1 MNETKEENKMKD
13 YVYIQSNTSIVV
25 TAGLQNENV
34 TNPDAHIPDR
44 LKVNPVWPKLRIMIK
59 AGRHIYPKLVTE
71 WATVKALV
79 KDGILTIGEE
89 TDDPNDIKMEEKA
102 KDLKDELAKVNKK
115 TKKVTDIKLDDV
127 AE

>member
-1 MNETKEENKMKD
+1 MKD

-25 TAGLQNENV
+25 TAGLQNEDV

-59 AGRHIYPKLVTE
+59 AGRHIYPSLVTQ
-71 WATVKALV
+71 WSTVKALV
-79 KDGILTIGEE
+79 KDGVITIGEE
-89 TDDPNDIKMEEKA
+89 ADNPNDVKMEDKA
-102 KDLKDELAKVNKK
+102 KDLKDELAKVSKK
-115 TKKVTDIKLDDV
+115 TKKVADIKLDDV

>member
-1 MNETKEENKMKD
+1 MKD

-59 AGRHIYPKLVTE
+59 AGRHVYPKLITE

-89 TDDPNDIKMEEKA
+89 VDNPNDIKMEEKA
-102 KDLKDELAKVNKK
+102 KDLNDELARVNKK

>member
-1 MNETKEENKMKD
+1 MKQKEENKMKD
-13 YVYIQSNTSIVV
+13 YIYIQSNTSIVV
-25 TAGLQNENV
+25 TAGLQNEDV

-44 LKVNPVWPKLRIMIK
+44 LKVNPIWPKLRIMIK
-59 AGRHIYPKLVTE
+59 AGRHIYPKLITE

-79 KDGILTIGEE
+79 KDSILTIGEE
-89 TDDPNDIKMEEKA
+89 TDNPNDVKMEEKA

-115 TKKVTDIKLDDV
+115 TKKVTDIKLDDI

>member
-1 MNETKEENKMKD
+1 MKD
-13 YVYIQSNTSIVV
+13 YVYIQSTISIMV
-25 TAGLQNENV
+25 TAGLQYDDV

-59 AGRHIYPKLVTE
+59 AGRHVYPKLVTE
-71 WATVKALV
+71 WPTVKALV

-89 TDDPNDIKMEEKA
+89 VDSPDNAKMEEKA
-102 KDLKDELAKVNKK
+102 ADLKTELAN
-115 TKKVTDIKLDDV
+115 TKKAKQVKDIKLDDI

>member
-1 MNETKEENKMKD
+1 MKE
-13 YVYIQSNTSIVV
+13 YVYIQSKKSIVV

-79 KDGILTIGEE
+79 KDGIITIGEE
-89 TDDPNDIKMEEKA
+89 TDNPNDEKMEEKA
-102 KDLKDELAKVNKK
+102 KDLKAELDKVNKRTRRTREVK
-115 TKKVTDIKLDDV
+115 LEDVFENNEDII
-127 AE
+127 E

>member
-1 MNETKEENKMKD
+1 MKD

-59 AGRHIYPKLVTE
+59 AGRHIYPKLIIE

-89 TDDPNDIKMEEKA
+89 VDNPNDIKMEEKA
-102 KDLKDELAKVNKK
+102 KDLNDELAKINKK